1 MKAFYIEMSN
11 SQIGKQAEEVILRH
25 LNILFSMIMANRTKL
40 VLLKVLSQDHHQVH
54 PNKE

>member
-40 VLLKVLSQDHHQVH
+40 VLLMVLSQDHHKVH

>member
-1 MKAFYIEMSN
+1 MSN
-11 SQIGKQAEEVILRH
+11 NQTGKQAEEAILRH
-25 LNILFSMIMANRTKL
+25 LNILFSMIMANHTKL